1 MDFGDTTVPVVLV
14 ELAFMI
20 DRSAGYSNLL
30 ALAPIIMY
38 PGVVLATAMLSDSG
52 NNMVMVTVL
61 FLLALIYP
69 AILFRIRRFSYSL
82 YSKNKVVAIVL
93 PLIPAGLFIS
103 LLVFMIYNYVSATAH
118 LRAWPH

>member
-1 MDFGDTTVPVVLV
+1 
-14 ELAFMI
+14 MI